1 MTATRQ
7 PARRVGIDELPALL
21 GQTLGPSAPLLITQ
35 DRIDEFAAATG
46 DQQWLHVDA
55 GRAAAGP
62 FGTTIAHGYLT
73 LSLFTTMLW
82 SLLEVPDVGQVINY
96 GLGKVRFPASVP
108 AGCQLSL
115 TARVDAVTQVA
126 DGHQLTFAG
135 TFTRNGTYRPA
146 CVLEA
151 IFRYTRPGP
160 ADVAGSCHANRRT
173 RGNPDDVS

>member
-82 SLLEVPDVGQVINY
+82 SLLEVPDAAQVINY

-108 AGCQLSL
+108 AGCEP
-115 TARVDAVTQVA
+115 
-126 DGHQLTFAG
+126 H
-135 TFTRNGTYRPA
+135 
-146 CVLEA
+146 
-151 IFRYTRPGP
+151 RPGGRGHPGRRRPP
-160 ADVAGSCHANRRT
+160 AHVRRDIHAQRNLPARLRPRGDIPLHPAWSSRRCWI
-173 RGNPDDVS
+173 RPR

>member
-82 SLLEVPDVGQVINY
+82 SLLEVPDAAQVINY

-108 AGCQLSL
+108 AGCELSL
-115 TARVDAVTQVA
+115 TAREAVTQVA

-135 TFTRNGTYRPA
+135 TFTRSGTYRPA

-151 IFRYTRPGP
+151 IFRSTRPGP
-160 ADVAGSCHANRRT
+160 ADVAGLGRADRRT
-173 RGNPDDVS
+173 RGNSDDIS